1 MNIKVKHTAN
11 RLLFLIGFVFLG
23 GLFNPVLAIDSMD
36 YGDALVP
43 PGNQKVTFIELG
55 ANKCLPCRM
64 MQPILQELEVR
75 YPQDLKVVFI
85 DVWKEDGEVAGKKYN
100 LRAIPTQIFYN
111 AQGEEIFRHEGF
123 LPKNQIESLLSKH
136 GVSQ

>member
-11 RLLFLIGFVFLG
+11 RLLLLIGFIFLG
-23 GLFNPVLAIDSMD
+23 TLFNPVLAIDSMD

-75 YPQDLKVVFI
+75 YPQDLKVIFI